1 MNASAI
7 RFLIGAALLLQ
18 FVPAWPADTIKLAFL
33 GGLSGPYALQDE
45 EMLKNVKA
53 AADIVNARGG
63 VAGGRR
69 FEIVALD
76 HKANPQEALIVLKQA
91 IDQDIRFVISGRSNI
106 AHAITDALSK
116 HNARDPDR
124 SVLFLNITGLD
135 PVLTESKCSFWHF
148 RFAVHADTLVSA
160 LADYMAGRPSV
171 KTVYL
176 LNQDYAYGQAV
187 ARAAREMLPRR
198 RPDVRIVGDD
208 LVPLGKIKDFAPY
221 VAKIR
226 ASGADSVMTGNW
238 GSDLTLLVKASAE
251 AGLNAAYYT
260 LAAAT
265 PGNMAA
271 SGASGV
277 DRVRTLASWSI
288 NVADPTWEKTLLGY
302 KARYQAM
309 SNLDSLFPVR
319 ATEMLATAIGAAG
332 SADPVKVAFALEGL
346 RYAGPSGD
354 SWMRAEDH
362 QIIAPIYVLSF
373 VRAGQQGVKHDEE
386 GSGYGWK
393 MEALIPAKDAVP
405 PLNCQMERPPK

>member
-1 MNASAI
+1 MKAVAI
-7 RFLIGAALLLQ
+7 RFLVAATLAFALSGVL
-18 FVPAWPADTIKLAFL
+18 AADTIKLAFL

-45 EMLKNVKA
+45 EILKNVRA
-53 AADIVNARGG
+53 AADLVNARIG
-63 VAGGRR
+63 VAGGHL
-69 FEIVALD
+69 FEIVPLD
-76 HKANPQEALIVLKQA
+76 HKANPQDALIVLKQA

-106 AHAITDALSK
+106 AHAIIDALNK
-116 HNARDPDR
+116 HNARDPER
-124 SVLFLNITGLD
+124 SVLFLNLTGID

-148 RFAVHADTLVSA
+148 RFAVHSDTMVGA
-160 LADYMAGRPSV
+160 LADYMAARPSV

-198 RPDVRIVGDD
+198 RADIRIVGDD

-251 AGLNAAYYT
+251 AGLKASYYT

-271 SGASGV
+271 SGTAGV
-277 DRVRTLASWSI
+277 DRVTTLATWSI
-288 NVADPTWEKTLLGY
+288 NVADPVWEKTLLGY
-302 KARYQAM
+302 KTRYQAL
-309 SNLDSLFPVR
+309 SNLDSLIAFRVM
-319 ATEMLATAIGAAG
+319 EMLAMAIGTAN
-332 SADPVKVAFALEGL
+332 SVDPVKVAFALEGM
-346 RYAGPSGD
+346 RYAGPSGT

-362 QIIAPIYVLSF
+362 QIIAPIYVLRF
-373 VRAGQQGVKHDEE
+373 VKAGQQGVKHDEE

-405 PLNCQMERPPK
+405 PLNCLMVRPPM